1 MLLRLSE
8 VAERLK
14 CSISNVHNLKDAGK
28 LAVIS
33 TGASGKGYRV
43 ELEELERFIAQQR
56 VEIVRQ
62 IPPFPK
68 KSDPGPVN
76 SPRPFENLDGD
87 RLFAAWQKQG
97 VISGRPNE
105 DNAPSA

>member
-8 VAERLK
+8 VAEQLK
-14 CSISNVHNLKDAGK
+14 CSVSNVHNLKAAGM

-43 ELEELERFIAQQR
+43 ELAELERFIAQQR

-62 IPPFPK
+62 IPPIPK
-68 KSDPGPVN
+68 KSEP
-76 SPRPFENLDGD
+76 
-87 RLFAAWQKQG
+87 
-97 VISGRPNE
+97 
-105 DNAPSA
+105 